1 MIHGL
6 VVHKS
11 LDNDCQVLR
20 YSNAALVYEHGL
32 EFSILL
38 CGLAQ
43 AAELW
48 NASQLVNWP
57 RVKIARPW
65 SGKTVSFRSCFQHW
79 HAVITCCFARCKK
92 QLIYTQTYQDLL
104 HHGLSQSL
112 SQSGLCIV
120 ITLPP
125 FTQTWLY
132 QLIYPYRLHSS
143 FFLGVY
149 LIGF

>member
-92 QLIYTQTYQDLL
+92 QLIYPDVPRSFASWAITVTISVRIMYR
-104 HHGLSQSL
+104 HHPTS
-112 SQSGLCIV
+112 IYANMV
-120 ITLPP
+120 ISAYIP
-125 FTQTWLY
+125 
-132 QLIYPYRLHSS
+132 I
-143 FFLGVY
+143 
-149 LIGF
+149 

>member
-32 EFSILL
+32 ELSVLL

-65 SGKTVSFRSCFQHW
+65 SGKTVSFS
-79 HAVITCCFARCKK
+79 
-92 QLIYTQTYQDLL
+92 QLLPALACGYYMLFRQVQKNSLYTQTYQDLCIMGY
-104 HHGLSQSL
+104 HSHYLSQDYVSSSPYLHLRKHGSVSL
-112 SQSGLCIV
+112 YTHIGSIV
-120 ITLPP
+120 VSFWEYTL
-125 FTQTWLY
+125 
-132 QLIYPYRLHSS
+132 
-143 FFLGVY
+143 
-149 LIGF
+149 

>member
-92 QLIYTQTYQDLL
+92 QLIYIPRRTKIFCIMGY
-104 HHGLSQSL
+104 HSHYLSQDYVSSSPYLHLRKHGYIRLYTHIGSRVVSL
-112 SQSGLCIV
+112 WEY
-120 ITLPP
+120 TL
-125 FTQTWLY
+125 
-132 QLIYPYRLHSS
+132 
-143 FFLGVY
+143 
-149 LIGF
+149 

>member
-48 NASQLVNWP
+48 NASQLATRQNCKTLEWENSFVSQLLP
-57 RVKIARPW
+57 ALACGYYMLFRQVQKTAYISRRTKIFCIMGYHSHYLSQDYVSSSPYLHLRKHGYI
-65 SGKTVSFRSCFQHW
+65 SLYTHIGSIVVSFW
-79 HAVITCCFARCKK
+79 E
-92 QLIYTQTYQDLL
+92 YTL
-104 HHGLSQSL
+104 
-112 SQSGLCIV
+112 
-120 ITLPP
+120 
-125 FTQTWLY
+125 
-132 QLIYPYRLHSS
+132 
-143 FFLGVY
+143 
-149 LIGF
+149 